1 MKIRFLKPAQ
11 FEVDDAVSWYNS
23 QLPGLG
29 TQFLDDLDRTIKR
42 ISAFPYASQKIGSEF
57 RRCLLSRFPYGII
70 YRVDKNEIL
79 IVAVAHLH
87 RKPKYWMERMTRN
100 G

>member
-23 QLPGLG
+23 QLPGSG
-29 TQFLDDLDRTIKR
+29 TQFLYDLDRIIKR

-57 RRCLLSRFPYGII
+57 
-70 YRVDKNEIL
+70 
-79 IVAVAHLH
+79 
-87 RKPKYWMERMTRN
+87 
-100 G
+100 